1 MKASPGARSWIA
13 AGVRHELLT
22 RALPALRHHMVA
34 PVSVIRMGLL
44 LLKRQVAAEPVDG
57 DACVQR
63 VAAVDEQVA
72 AVVAGIRSLR
82 DWELST
88 PGDGITRAAL
98 VAQCAGLLRTPFEL
112 SGIALRIDDALQA
125 SAADEETH
133 PNAAALRYLLLGAL
147 SHVHDCVAGL
157 RSIHLEADGPDAL
170 RIRATA
176 GGKIAALGEAADAQR
191 APRALAIDAVALL
204 SLADDLGYRVAIE
217 RDTVRFDLRAA

>member
-44 LLKRQVAAEPVDG
+44 LLKRQVATVPIDA

-63 VAAVDEQVA
+63 VAGVDEQVA

-82 DWELST
+82 DWELSS
-88 PGDGITRAAL
+88 PGECITRTAL
-98 VAQCAGLLRTPFEL
+98 VDQCAGLLRTPFEL
-112 SGIALRIDDALQA
+112 SGIALRIDDALHA
-125 SAADEETH
+125 PADDEPAH

-147 SHVHDCVAGL
+147 SHLHDCVDGL
-157 RSIHLEADGPDAL
+157 KAIDLEADGPDAL

-176 GGKIAALGEAADAQR
+176 GGKVDAPGAAADAQR
-191 APRALAIDAVALL
+191 APRALAIDTVALL

-217 RDTVRFDLRAA
+217 RGTVRFDLRAA